1 MTGRKALDTWIYG
14 NKKQLLYENLRRNE
28 MKSERN
34 ISLDA
39 LRAFAIIGVITL
51 HLVGGVDT
59 LELTQ
64 GNRLIVNIFL
74 AVTYCSVNLFGL
86 LSGYLKIERPH
97 HYDSLIRII
106 LQTIYWCFLITIICA
121 VFFKQR
127 TLWELIGNAFPFI
140 NDRLWYISCYFFL
153 FLCVPY
159 LNLTAKR
166 LSQKSYKLLLLS
178 LTFLMSFIPTFCL
191 RDFFHVVNMG
201 YSAGWLIF
209 MYLLGGYY
217 KLYGFG
223 KWLSRKKALALLL
236 VSNCAIILSKY
247 VLEIILQKMGLRLN
261 AALLLFY
268 YCSPLMLLNSICILY
283 LFINKS
289 WKENII
295 GKGITWLSGVSLG
308 VYIIH
313 AHPFCLDYIL
323 IGENLKWIV
332 QDNPIF
338 TFLICVMAILTVAL
352 LTGLAEQIRIIIFRV
367 CSIDKM
373 IKKLGSKVDRLMA
386 IEEQN
391 DFNKII

>member
-1 MTGRKALDTWIYG
+1 
-14 NKKQLLYENLRRNE
+14 

-34 ISLDA
+34 IGLDA

-64 GNRLIVNIFL
+64 GNRAIVNIFL
-74 AVTYCSVNLFGL
+74 AATYCSVNLFGL

-97 HYDSLIRII
+97 HYASLISIV
-106 LQTIYWCFLITIICA
+106 LQTIFWCLGITIISA

-127 TLWELIGNAFPFI
+127 TLLELAGNAFPFI

-159 LNLTAKR
+159 LNLTAKH
-166 LSQKSYKLLLLS
+166 LSQKSYKVLLLS
-178 LTFLMSFIPTFCL
+178 LAFLMSFIPTFCL

-217 KLYGFG
+217 RLYGFG
-223 KWLSRKKALALLL
+223 KWLSRKRALLLLL
-236 VSNCAIILSKY
+236 VSTCVIILSKY
-247 VLEIILQKMGLRLN
+247 VLEIILQKMGIRLN
-261 AALLLFY
+261 AALQLFY
-268 YCSPLMLLNSICILY
+268 YCSPFMVLNSICILY
-283 LFINKS
+283 WFISKS

-295 GKGITWLSGVSLG
+295 GKGMTWLSGVSLG
-308 VYIIH
+308 AYIIH

-323 IGENLKWIV
+323 VGENLKWIV
-332 QDNPIF
+332 RDNPIF
-338 TFLICVMAILTVAL
+338 TFLICMMMILIIAL
-352 LTGLAEQIRIIIFRV
+352 FTGLAEQIRIIIFKV

-373 IKKLGSKVDRLMA
+373 IKKLGSKVDRLMV

-391 DFNKII
+391 DFNKTI